1 MTTPDPRRR
10 PSDHSTGDPRLKTI
24 VRPDAMPPSPAS
36 ESEDKSERA
45 EHDESSAKR
54 KRQDGPS
61 RTLGRTHAES
71 SKKQRSEGH
80 GADAAVLAFQAATMG
95 VFKAV
100 ANTEFEQKFG
110 EQKYELKKYIKDREY
125 AVVKKLGKDLTAR
138 VDPIETK
145 LAEMKKVAETH
156 EEHVSALLG
165 DVTELR
171 AQSTNTDNLARE
183 VTGLTGE
190 SNSLTKAVTNLTEAV
205 TTHENR
211 LDIISKTTS
220 TMNHNLNT
228 IRASCTAIESK
239 YDADVKGLK
248 LYRELSKDTVKE
260 VEKQLATVKS
270 DVANLGIDDRQNL
283 ENVKNALE
291 VKLEALDL
299 ELRNAKDKS
308 DDRLEVRMGDAKDA
322 LDKKLKSIDDRLDDH
337 KRKLDNHKDKLDN
350 VDRKFLRHARTLVEA
365 EKRHQEAIDVA
376 KEQHTNDLA
385 EVKEKYETA
394 LTEVKEKHNDDLASL
409 RRDMGKL
416 VEDAMRG
423 IRSEQRLDQVKLEQV
438 QIELK
443 ELRATRG
450 TQSSS
455 VAVDTVE
462 ALRNTIVTQIEAL
475 TDRVARIEEAKVN
488 SDREIQLSVSASQK
502 QYANLDKRVEN
513 VETLCNNIGT
523 QIDHVEQ
530 VKETGRERQ
539 SLTSSIDTRVENLEA
554 LQKTTTVNLAN
565 NNRSINNIVNQQ
577 AKIDAAIPSLATK
590 KALKDL
596 KDPKDSNTTQLREEI
611 ANLNTLLSNKIETV
625 YSVIV
630 QKCDEGFARAN
641 QTCQD
646 RIDGANTRIAQLE
659 DSETEVHVSSTTHYT
674 RIDSTNMPT
683 STSFPA
689 KHPPTPRRPRQPLQ
703 WASAS
708 NSRLPERLTVRR
720 PTAPPDKPPR
730 PTRPHNRIRRSS
742 RSSRSA

>member
-10 PSDHSTGDPRLKTI
+10 LSDHSTGDPRLKMI
-24 VRPDAMPPSPAS
+24 VRPDAMPPLPAS

-45 EHDESSAKR
+45 EHDKSSAKR

-61 RTLGRTHAES
+61 RTLGRTHTES

-95 VFKAV
+95 IFKAA
-100 ANTEFEQKFG
+100 ANTELEQKFG

-125 AVVKKLGKDLTAR
+125 AVVKKLSNDLTAR

-145 LAEMKKVAETH
+145 LAEMKKVAETQ
-156 EEHVSALLG
+156 EEH
-165 DVTELR
+165 VTELR
-171 AQSTNTDNLARE
+171 AHSTNTDNLARE
-183 VTGLTGE
+183 VNGLKEE
-190 SNSLTKAVTNLTEAV
+190 SNSLTEAVTNLAQAV
-205 TTHENR
+205 ETHENR
-211 LDIISKTTS
+211 LDILSKTTS

-228 IRASCTAIESK
+228 IRTSCTAIESE

-248 LYRELSKDTVKE
+248 LYRELSKDTAKE
-260 VEKQLATVKS
+260 VEKQLAEVKS
-270 DVANLGIDDRQNL
+270 DVANLGIDGRQNL
-283 ENVKNALE
+283 ENVKNTLE

-299 ELRNAKDKS
+299 ELRNAKDRS

-322 LDKKLKSIDDRLDDH
+322 FDKELKFIDDKLDD
-337 KRKLDNHKDKLDN
+337 HKDKLDN

-365 EKRHQEAIDVA
+365 EKRHQEAIDAA
-376 KEQHTNDLA
+376 KEQHTNDLT

-394 LTEVKEKHNDDLASL
+394 LAEVKQKHDDDLASL

-416 VEDAMRG
+416 VEDAICG
-423 IRSEQRLDQVKLEQV
+423 IRSEQRLDQVKLEQAHME
-438 QIELK
+438 IK
-443 ELRATRG
+443 ELRAARG

-455 VAVDTVE
+455 VAADSVE
-462 ALRNTIVTQIEAL
+462 ALRNTIVIQIEAL

-488 SDREIQLSVSASQK
+488 SDREIQLSVSASQE
-502 QYANLDKRVEN
+502 QYSNLDKRVEN
-513 VETLCNNIGT
+513 AETLCNNIGT

-539 SLTSSIDTRVENLEA
+539 SLTSLIDTRVENLEA

-565 NNRSINNIVNQQ
+565 NNRSIDNIVKQQ
-577 AKIDAAIPSLATK
+577 ARIDAAIPSLATK

-630 QKCDEGFARAN
+630 QKCNEDFARAN

-646 RIDGANTRIAQLE
+646 RMDGANTRIAQLE
-659 DSETEVHVSSTTHYT
+659 DAETEVQVSSTTHYS

-689 KHPPTPRRPRQPLQ
+689 KHPPTPRRLHQPLP
-703 WASAS
+703 WVSAY
-708 NSRLPERLTVRR
+708 NSRPPQKPTVRR
-720 PTAPPDKPPR
+720 PTAPPDNLLR

-742 RSSRSA
+742 RSV